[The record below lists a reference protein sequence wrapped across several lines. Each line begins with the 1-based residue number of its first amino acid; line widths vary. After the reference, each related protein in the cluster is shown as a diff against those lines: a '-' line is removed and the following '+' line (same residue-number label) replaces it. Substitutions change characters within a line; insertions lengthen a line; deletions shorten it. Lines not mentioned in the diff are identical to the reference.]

1 MVVSRQPIFVNLKS
15 NTMKKHVA
23 NIIAEN
29 VFYKWYYN
37 KKLYIN
43 KIYIF
48 ILLLMNIKVRL
59 NFALSLF
66 FVFFFEDVYCFYKK
80 MITCDSANENVK
92 VT

>member
-48 ILLLMNIKVRL
+48 ILLLMIIKVRL
-59 NFALSLF
+59 NFAFSLF
-66 FVFFFEDVYCFYKK
+66 FVFF
-80 MITCDSANENVK
+80 
-92 VT
+92 

>member
-66 FVFFFEDVYCFYKK
+66 FVFF
-80 MITCDSANENVK
+80 
-92 VT
+92 

>member
-66 FVFFFEDVYCFYKK
+66 FVFFEDVYCFYKK